1 MNNELNQTTQTTNEI
16 TESVEETNGTQ
27 NPQNLQNPQNT
38 TPKPPKKKKKIGG
51 WITLGIGAVA
61 AVVVGLNF
69 KSIEASVRKLVM
81 SPEAY
86 YCYVE
91 EQAMESSSETVMMFY
106 ERFLEKYDTTQD
118 SEFQNTFQVTFGD
131 GLKDLMREVDADGL
145 DKLDSIG
152 LNILSAQ
159 YDNALKQSVTAQL
172 LLNES
177 AMLSGELLLDYKD
190 DTAFIGLPEIS
201 NQYLYADME
210 EMFGID
216 AEDMKELTELL
227 PKLYEQLPDKK
238 AAYTLLERY
247 VMLLLENV
255 EDVEEEKTTLK
266 VEGVSQAC
274 TEFSFYLDVEQIREL
289 AVKVLEEIVEDKELE
304 DYITGI
310 LSELEEIEELE
321 IDADDVYDSFIDGLE
336 DSIDEIK
343 DLIDEGEEEGL
354 EGLEVTVWVD
364 KKGTVIGRKYE
375 MEDAFLFYYGVAT
388 NGNDYGFET
397 EISFD
402 DEILVIKGEG
412 SIDKDNVTGTFDFD
426 LIEERIAT
434 VTVEELSLKKWKD
447 GVFDGTVILTPDGA
461 TEDLIELW
469 NEEDIYEIKNPQI
482 TISMS
487 SEEKESILNITVEN
501 DEELFAEL
509 SYTHK
514 QEKAEE
520 QDFPKKEDAIKAENE
535 EDYVRWVAAMDADAL
550 EEKMKEQDIPDVAA
564 EGVSDY
570 IRDLKYERALLQFF
584 EKNYAVAAELFA
596 SIEDYLNSK
605 DMKLCCDAML
615 LYEEGKYDEA
625 LEVFETIEESISYVD
640 YYKDECLSKKAEQ
653 LLEEEKY
660 KEAIAIYEDLRYSFD
675 SGYLLEYAWGKY
687 YMNEGDY
694 AEAEYHLGLVDES
707 VKDVSEDLKEC
718 SYQLGIAAMENGDY
732 GEAYGRFMQIQGYK
746 DADALAVQADAEVAI
761 LQAPVGTVF
770 APNYEDYVEGVTL
783 PEEYLGI
790 EIEKVTDRDFQ
801 EYLAVYVTQK
811 MKYAMGMDGDVVYEP
826 EMSFS
831 DEAAKFMSDG
841 KYPTE
846 ESLKLHLWD
855 KCEEEKY
862 APQLRDYLLAHS
874 SVTSIDE
881 EYVKKQVSRVMFE
894 LEVEAAQYD
903 MDVETFVTLIDYQK
917 YQTLEEYRAEVE
929 KIVRENETVFL
940 AAYGIA
946 KKEGFVLEEEEFMA
960 YAEDFAEDYE
970 ITTEHFLQ
978 INDRSV
984 LEQVFLIECAMDFM
998 IENANFK

>member
-1 MNNELNQTTQTTNEI
+1 MNDEIEQTTQITNDN
-16 TESVEETNGTQ
+16 TEAVEETNRTQ
-27 NPQNLQNPQNT
+27 APQNLQDPQNPT
-38 TPKPPKKKKKIGG
+38 TEQPKKRKKIGG
-51 WITLGIGAVA
+51 WIALFVVAVA

-86 YCYVE
+86 YRYVE
-91 EQAMESSSETVMMFY
+91 EQAMEKSSESMLTIY
-106 ERFLEKYDTTQD
+106 ERFLERYDTTQD
-118 SEFQNTFQVTFGD
+118 KELKNTFQVTFGD

-152 LNILSAQ
+152 LNFLSAQ
-159 YDNALKQSVTAQL
+159 YNNALKQTIAAEL

-177 AMLSGELLLDYKD
+177 SMLRGELLLDCED
-190 DTAFIGLPEIS
+190 NAVFVGLPEIS
-201 NQYLYADME
+201 KQYLYADTE
-210 EMFGID
+210 EILGID
-216 AEDMKELTELL
+216 DDSMKELIRLL
-227 PKLYEQLPDKK
+227 SRLHEQLPDGKD
-238 AAYTLLERY
+238 AYKLLERY

-255 EDVEEEKTTLK
+255 ENVEEEKTTLK
-266 VEGVSQAC
+266 VEGVSQDC
-274 TEFSFYLDVEQIREL
+274 TEFSFYLNVEQIRKL

-310 LSELEEIEELE
+310 LSEFEEIEELE
-321 IDADDVYDSFIDGLE
+321 IDADDVYDSFVDGLE

-343 DLIDEGEEEGL
+343 DLIDEGDEEGL
-354 EGLEVTVWVD
+354 EGLDVTVWVD

-375 MEDAFLFYYGVAT
+375 MEDAFLFYYQIVA
-388 NGNDYGFET
+388 NGNEYGFES
-397 EISFD
+397 ELSFD
-402 DEILVIKGEG
+402 DEIFVIKGEG
-412 SIDKDNVTGTFDFD
+412 SIDKDKVTGTFDLD
-426 LIEERIAT
+426 MIEERIFT
-434 VTVEELSLKKWKD
+434 VTVEELSLKKWEE
-447 GVFDGTVILTPDGA
+447 GNLDGTVILTPDGA

-469 NEEDIYEIKNPQI
+469 NEEDIYELKNPQI
-482 TISMS
+482 KISMS
-487 SEEKESILNITVEN
+487 AEEKESLLNITFEN
-501 DEELFAEL
+501 DEEVFAEF
-509 SYTHK
+509 SYVTK

-520 QDFPKKEDAIKAENE
+520 PDFPKKKDALKTDDEEKLANWVSALDAE
-535 EDYVRWVAAMDADAL
+535 AL

-564 EGVSDY
+564 EGVSDF
-570 IRDLKYERALLQFF
+570 IREIKYEMATNQFLD
-584 EKNYAVAAELFA
+584 KNYALAGELFG
-596 SIEDYLNSK
+596 SLGDYDSSK

-615 LYEEGKYDEA
+615 LYEAGKYDEA
-625 LEVFETIEESISYVD
+625 LELFESIEEYNPYAD
-640 YYKDECLSKKAEQ
+640 YYKDDCLYKKAEQ
-653 LLEEEKY
+653 LLAEEKY
-660 KEAIAIYEDLRYSFD
+660 KEAIAIYEDLRYSID
-675 SGYLLEYAWGKY
+675 SGYMLEYAWGKY

-718 SYQLGIAAMENGDY
+718 SYQLGIVAMANGDY
-732 GEAYGRFMQIQGYK
+732 SEAYARFMQIPGYK
-746 DADALAVQADAEVAI
+746 DADALAAQADAEVAI

-770 APNYEDYVEGVTL
+770 APNYEDYVDGVTL

-790 EIEKVTDRDFQ
+790 ELEKVTDKDFQ
-801 EYLAVYVTQK
+801 EYLAVYVTNK

-881 EYVKKQVSRVMFE
+881 EYVKKQVARVMFE
-894 LEVEAAQYD
+894 LEIEAAQYE
-903 MDVETFVTLIDYQK
+903 MDVETFVTLIGYQK
-917 YQTLEEYRAEVE
+917 YQNLEEYRAEVE
-929 KIVRENETVFL
+929 RIVRENETVFL

-960 YAEDFAEDYE
+960 YAEDFAGDYE
-970 ITTEHFLQ
+970 ITTDHFLQ
-978 INDRSV
+978 INDRTV
-984 LEQVFLIECAMDFM
+984 LEQVFLIESAMDFM
-998 IENANFK
+998 IDNANFK